1 MDAVIV
7 TSLARFAPYLITL
20 LFGGCLFG
28 CASLNPQPPI
38 EAFATKLADQAII
51 PAVKE
56 GLSQGVEHLTIQAGA
71 QGINPTYVVNFEGK
85 WVVGIEGRASVGVEG
100 VAGQLQIS
108 SVSSEETETSPHAK
122 DNAGEETQ
130 PRSDEQKE
138 SPTAPSAPQ
147 APATRPSTIAVHI
160 YDVDRDEN
168 KGFSRL
174 EDGTLVVVL
183 GAADKL
189 GQTVNVEVTG
199 AAATPGR
206 RLITAKLVGG
216 P

>member
-1 MDAVIV
+1 MDAVTV

-20 LFGGCLFG
+20 LFGGCLVG

-38 EAFATKLADQAII
+38 EAFANKLADQAII

-56 GLSQGVEHLTIQAGA
+56 GLSQGLEHLTIQAGA

-122 DNAGEETQ
+122 DNVGDGAKPSDAAG
-130 PRSDEQKE
+130 DNVD
-138 SPTAPSAPQ
+138 
-147 APATRPSTIAVHI
+147 RPSP
-160 YDVDRDEN
+160 RPS
-168 KGFSRL
+168 F
-174 EDGTLVVVL
+174 TLPV
-183 GAADKL
+183 
-189 GQTVNVEVTG
+189 
-199 AAATPGR
+199 
-206 RLITAKLVGG
+206 
-216 P
+216 

>member
-1 MDAVIV
+1 
-7 TSLARFAPYLITL
+7 LA
-20 LFGGCLFG
+20 
-28 CASLNPQPPI
+28 
-38 EAFATKLADQAII
+38 
-51 PAVKE
+51 
-56 GLSQGVEHLTIQAGA
+56 QGVEHLTIQAGA
-71 QGINPTYVVNFEGK
+71 QGINPAYVVNFEGK

-122 DNAGEETQ
+122 ENAGEGASKRPSNEV
-130 PRSDEQKE
+130 KE
-138 SPTAPSAPQ
+138 SPSAPSTSRP
-147 APATRPSTIAVHI
+147 PATRPSTISLHI

-174 EDGTLVVVL
+174 DDGTLVVVM

-199 AAATPGR
+199 AAATPGG
-206 RLITAKLVGG
+206 RLVTARVVGR
-216 P
+216 